1 MGNIRKQAIFSG
13 ALTYIGF
20 IIGAVNIYLYT
31 KEGSFTEAEYG
42 LTRLFFDFAQN
53 AFVFGSLGIIPVVY
67 KFYPYYKDNLKD
79 KENDLLTWSLV
90 TSLIGFILVIAT
102 GLIFKDYV
110 VEKYIERSALF
121 VTYYYWLFPFAAG
134 MLLFSVLEGFAWV
147 LHKTVISNF
156 LKETVLRFITTIF
169 VLLFYFKLISYST
182 FIILFSSLYLFIF
195 LALLF
200 YLIQL
205 NEFNI
210 TFSISRVTRKFWKKM
225 LGLQAYIFGGAVVI
239 CVSQTIDG
247 ILIGKI
253 KGLTDLGIFALAQYV
268 ANLIQVPQRSLQ
280 SISTGLLSRAWKEKD
295 YNEIYRIYQRSCI
308 NLLIISIFIF
318 GNTLLNVE
326 QAITLIGI
334 KSSYLTGINVM
345 IILGLSRLIDAGTG
359 VNGSIIATSNFWKFD
374 FTSGIILL
382 GLMIPLNYILIKE
395 YGIIGSAYA
404 QLISMTA
411 YNTIRWEFLRRKF
424 KMQPFNNKTLY
435 SLLLGFSAFAA
446 AYYLFID
453 VSGWLALFSRA
464 IIFSGIMFGGVFIL
478 KLTPDAAQL
487 LEVIQKRFRGK
498 GRS

>member
-13 ALTYIGF
+13 ILTYIGF
-20 IIGAVNIYLYT
+20 VIGAINIYLYT
-31 KEGSFTEAEYG
+31 REGSFTEAEYG

-53 AFVFGSLGIIPVVY
+53 AFVFGSLGVIPVVY

-90 TSLIGFILVIAT
+90 TSLIGFILVVAT
-102 GLIFKDYV
+102 GLIFKDFV
-110 VEKYIERSALF
+110 VKKYIGRSALF

-156 LKETVLRFITTIF
+156 LKETALRFVTTIF
-169 VLLFYFKLISYST
+169 VLLFYFKLINYST
-182 FIILFSSLYLFIF
+182 FIILFSSLYLIIF
-195 LALLF
+195 LALLV
-200 YLIQL
+200 YLVKL
-205 NEFNI
+205 NEFHI
-210 TFSISRVTRKFWKKM
+210 SFTISRVSRKFWKKM
-225 LGLQAYIFGGAVVI
+225 LGLQAYIFGGAIVI

-247 ILIGKI
+247 IIIGSV

-280 SISTGLLSRAWKEKD
+280 SISTGLLSRAWKDK
-295 YNEIYRIYQRSCI
+295 NLTEINRIYQRSCI

-318 GNTLLNVE
+318 GNTLLNIE
-326 QAITLIGI
+326 QAIILTGI

-382 GLMIPLNYILIKE
+382 GLMIPLNYILIKQ
-395 YGIIGSAYA
+395 YGIVGSAYA

-424 KMQPFNNKTLY
+424 NMQPFNSKTFY
-435 SLLLGFSAFAA
+435 SLLLGCIAFAA
-446 AYYLFID
+446 AYFLFNQLN
-453 VSGWLALFSRA
+453 GWLALFGRA
-464 IIFSGIMFGGVFIL
+464 ILFSVLMIIGVFMF

-487 LEVIQKRFRGK
+487 MEVAGKRFRGK
-498 GRS
+498 V